1 MLIRLSQAQLNL
13 LETCPRKFQQVYLD
27 QLGTPIASEQQDQ
40 MNWGSRFHLLMQQR
54 ELGLPLLTDT
64 TDPLLQNSV
73 DAFIQAAPEL
83 FQQQAVF
90 RQSEHRRTLELEGY
104 LLTVVYDLLILNPQQ
119 AQILDWKT
127 YPLPQNQRWLA
138 ESWQTRLYPF
148 VLAETSDYSPEDISI
163 TYWFVRATQSAS
175 ETSDSEISNLKT
187 SETKL
192 QPQSLRFNYSTSQH
206 QAIRSKLG
214 GLLDQLTAWLKDYQ
228 AGTPFPQVEA
238 AEDQCGFCTFDVRC
252 QRHQPETPVSEEL
265 LTLAEIQEVA
275 L

>member
-27 QLGTPIASEQQDQ
+27 QLGAPIAPEHQDQ
-40 MNWGSRFHLLMQQR
+40 MNWGSRFHLLMQQH
-54 ELGLPLLTDT
+54 ELGLPTLADS
-64 TDPLLQNSV
+64 TDPLLQNGV
-73 DAFIQAAPEL
+73 NAFIQAAPEL

-90 RQSEHRRTLELEGY
+90 RQSEHRRTLEFQGY

-127 YPLPQNQRWLA
+127 YPRPQNQHWLA

-163 TYWFVRATQSAS
+163 TYWFVQATQSAS
-175 ETSDSEISNLKT
+175 ATSATKAHYETI
-187 SETKL
+187 
-192 QPQSLRFNYSTSQH
+192 QPTSLRFNYSTSQH
-206 QAIRSKLG
+206 EEIRSKLNT
-214 GLLDQLTAWLKDYQ
+214 LLGKLTGWLEDYQ
-228 AGTPFPQVEA
+228 TGKLFPQVEA
-238 AEDQCGFCTFDVRC
+238 TENRCGFCAFDVRC
-252 QRHQPETPVSEEL
+252 HRHQPETEVSEEL
-265 LTLAEIQEVA
+265 PTFAEIQEVA

>member
-54 ELGLPLLTDT
+54 ELGLPMLTDT

-90 RQSEHRRTLELEGY
+90 RQSEHRRTLEFQGY

-138 ESWQTRLYPF
+138 ESWQARLYPF

-175 ETSDSEISNLKT
+175 GISEETSEI
-187 SETKL
+187 KL
-192 QPQSLRFNYSTSQH
+192 QPQSLRFNYSTSKH

-214 GLLDQLTAWLKDYQ
+214 SLLDQLTAWLKDYQ

-238 AEDQCGFCTFDVRC
+238 AESQCGFCAFDVRC
-252 QRHQPETPVSEEL
+252 QRHQPETSVSEEL
-265 LTLAEIQEVA
+265 PTLAEIQEVA